1 MLEIFKKI
9 GNKKSILSIG
19 IDKWIMLALAGLLLV
34 TGTAFFP
41 DNKNT
46 GKNFSDKN
54 EGVINEREDNEYVA
68 GMEKELTDILE
79 SIKGVGKVKVMI
91 TVGDDGKQIVLREEP
106 YSKSSEVSE
115 GDEGDKII
123 REDISKEDR
132 VVLGSGEDGENSP
145 YIISSQKPEVQG
157 VAVVAEGGGNPLV
170 VEKITKVIKSL
181 FEVSVHK
188 ISVIEMKG

>member
-41 DNKNT
+41 DKKNT
-46 GKNFSDKN
+46 GKNYLDKN

-106 YSKSSEVSE
+106 
-115 GDEGDKII
+115 
-123 REDISKEDR
+123 
-132 VVLGSGEDGENSP
+132 
-145 YIISSQKPEVQG
+145 
-157 VAVVAEGGGNPLV
+157 
-170 VEKITKVIKSL
+170 
-181 FEVSVHK
+181 
-188 ISVIEMKG
+188 